1 MTQYNNYLEWQSEG
15 IQFLLKKSQIG
26 ISFLSIYIRTYIY
39 ILVYTDQTAYVR
51 GYRTQTVIS
60 RFIINRH
67 VSTDNHE
74 SRQASTLHDSPV
86 TRLFYLRRLVLY
98 LLKRFSLRLF
108 HASIYKQHRVKF
120 NINSFKRQLSDGY
133 RIQSYKLDKKPDPK
147 GTYRIPRMLRNL
159 IESLELDRN
168 DQTVNLKHRTLFL
181 FLFSRAMF
189 NRRMKRQVKFASKDP
204 SLVAWNRLQ
213 FSTRVH
219 VCIPWSWRFGFSRVR
234 TWLSRVS
241 AILLDRS
248 PGAGRRDGASS
259 GVLGY

>member
-1 MTQYNNYLEWQSEG
+1 M
-15 IQFLLKKSQIG
+15 
-26 ISFLSIYIRTYIY
+26 
-39 ILVYTDQTAYVR
+39 
-51 GYRTQTVIS
+51 
-60 RFIINRH
+60 
-67 VSTDNHE
+67 STDNHE

-86 TRLFYLRRLVLY
+86 TRLFYSRRLVLY

-213 FSTRVH
+213 LSTRVH